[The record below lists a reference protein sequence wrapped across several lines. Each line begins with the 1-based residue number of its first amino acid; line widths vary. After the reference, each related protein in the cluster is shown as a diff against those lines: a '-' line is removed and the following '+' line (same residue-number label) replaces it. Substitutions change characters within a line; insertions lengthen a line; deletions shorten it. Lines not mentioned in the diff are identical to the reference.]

1 MFKYNIGNAT
11 HVGQVRKANEDYFG
25 NFQTPNGHVFVVCDG
40 MGGHVGGAKASRLAV
55 ESIKSF
61 LSSNEFSD
69 PKIAIHHSIVN
80 ANTSIIKFAEQ
91 NPELKG
97 MGATCVMMLISKKGI
112 FIGHVGDSRIYHYT
126 DSKLMRL
133 TKDHSFVQ
141 ALVDMGEISE
151 SEAERHP
158 RKNEISNALGLP
170 NMKPPTIKKE
180 SIFAHKND
188 IILLCTDG
196 LTGIVNDKGIAQVLG
211 TNKSIQAKSDILIES
226 ANHGGGNDN
235 ITVQQIEFTDV
246 PAINPSSLPPKRLF
260 KNLIAIS
267 IIALLLV
274 IGGVLAVKY
283 FGLKLNPSNQITTI
297 EQTAD
302 SLSVENSPRSEVH
315 TSKGNVTD
323 QGNDVPPDSDKP
335 KVPVELKDSIQ
346 DTAKQEST
354 HKTSLVNPGAKETN
368 THRVL
373 KLKSF
378 ELKITDYKDTTIHL
392 KQIIAKSAFEV
403 IDTVSLRYRA
413 LGKKNLVELIYND
426 ELKTIRIVPDIAK
439 NGKSSFE
446 VWLISQKDMSPISDT
461 VRMTIKTIPMVDLK
475 EFTVLLNK
483 NGKKKIA
490 VDSLISINR
499 IIGYNKD
506 SLSIKI
512 HEEPDWVS
520 VESDSIFINAP
531 KNPNYSFKY
540 EILNGKTSIG
550 LKPFHI
556 KFATN

>member
-11 HVGQVRKANEDYFG
+11 HVGQIRKANEDYFG
-25 NFQTPNGHVFVVCDG
+25 NFHTPNGHVFVVCDG
-40 MGGHVGGAKASRLAV
+40 MGGHVGGAKASRIAV

-69 PKIAIHHSIVN
+69 PKLAIHHSIVN

-97 MGATCVMMLISKKGI
+97 MGATCVMMLISEKGV
-112 FIGHVGDSRIYHYT
+112 FIGHVGDSRIYHYAA
-126 DSKLMRL
+126 SKLKRL

-141 ALVDMGEISE
+141 TLVDMGEISE

-170 NMKPPTIKKE
+170 NMKPPTIRDE

-196 LTGIVNDKGIAQVLG
+196 LTGIVNDKGIAQVLR
-211 TNKSIQAKSDILIES
+211 TNKSIQAKSDILVES

-235 ITVQQIEFTDV
+235 ITVQLIEFTDV
-246 PAINPSSLPPKRLF
+246 PAINLSSLPSKRLV

-274 IGGVLAVKY
+274 IGGVFAVKY
-283 FGLKLNPSNQITTI
+283 FGLKPIPSNQITPT

-302 SLSVENSPRSEVH
+302 TLSSESSSSSEVH
-315 TSKGNVTD
+315 APKGNVTD
-323 QGNDVPPDSDKP
+323 QGNDAPTDSEKPEVPE
-335 KVPVELKDSIQ
+335 ELKGSFLD
-346 DTAKQEST
+346 AVKQEST
-354 HKTSLVNPGAKETN
+354 HKTSLVNPEAKETN

-373 KLKSF
+373 KLKSIEF
-378 ELKITDYKDTTIHL
+378 KIADYRDTTIHL

-403 IDTVSLRYRA
+403 IDTVSLWYRP

-446 VWLISQKDMSPISDT
+446 VCLVSQKDMSPISDT
-461 VRMTIKTIPMVDLK
+461 VRMTIETIPMIDLK

-483 NGKKKIA
+483 KEKKKIA
-490 VDSLISINR
+490 VDSLIAINR
-499 IIGYNKD
+499 IIGYNRD

-520 VESDSIFINAP
+520 VESDSIFFNAP
-531 KNPNYSFKY
+531 KDPNSSFKY
-540 EILNGKTSIG
+540 EILNGETSIG
-550 LKPFHI
+550 FKPFHVKQAI
-556 KFATN
+556 N